1 MANLYGLD
9 AAGNQAYIRAF
20 GTGTNGDPYIV
31 SNSNDLF
38 TPELKSDFVTAS
50 GTAAADVIDAVANR
64 KLRVMAM
71 TITSISGC
79 TVKLQSGGVTDIT
92 PPFHIA
98 ANGNLVQSNPLGL
111 FESVI
116 SQKINAV
123 ASGTT
128 NYTVMLSYREVA

>member
-9 AAGNQAYIRAF
+9 AAGNAAYVRA
-20 GTGTNGDPYIV
+20 TGAGAVGDPFIV
-31 SNSNDLF
+31 NNDLF
-38 TPELKSDFVTAS
+38 TSELKSAFVSAS
-50 GTAAADVIDAVANR
+50 GNADVITAVSSR

-79 TVKLQSGGVTDIT
+79 TVKLQSGASTDKT

-116 SQKINAV
+116 SEKINAV
-123 ASGTT
+123 VSDTT
-128 NYTVMLSYREVA
+128 TYTVMLSYREVA